1 MFNIRTIA
9 STGALFAAF
18 GLGAIAA
25 MPAMAAMAET
35 VTAKLAATNE
45 VPANPSTGMG
55 TLEGSFDK
63 QTKMLNWTVT
73 YSGLTGPVKAGHF
86 HGPAMAGQNSGVAL
100 GFTGSVDSPI
110 KGTATL
116 TDAQAADLLAGKWY
130 VNLHTAAHAGGEVRG
145 QVVVAP

>member
-25 MPAMAAMAET
+25 TPAMAET
-35 VTAKLAATNE
+35 VTAKLAAANE

-55 TLEGSFDK
+55 ALEGSFDK

>member
-1 MFNIRTIA
+1 MFNIRKIA

-18 GLGAIAA
+18 GLGPIAA
-25 MPAMAAMAET
+25 MPAMAET
-35 VTAKLAATNE
+35 VTMAAKLAAVNE
-45 VPANPSTGMG
+45 VPPNPSTGMG
-55 TLEGSFDK
+55 AMEGSFDK

-86 HGPAMAGQNSGVAL
+86 HGPAMAGQNAGVAL

-116 TDAQAADLLAGKWY
+116 NDAQAADLLAGKWY

-145 QVVVAP
+145 QVVAAP

>member
-18 GLGAIAA
+18 GLCAIAA
-25 MPAMAAMAET
+25 TPAMAET
-35 VTAKLAATNE
+35 VTAKLAAANE
-45 VPANPSTGMG
+45 VPANPSIGMG
-55 TLEGSFDK
+55 ALEGSFYK
-63 QTKMLNWTVT
+63 QTKMLNCTVT

-100 GFTGSVDSPI
+100 GFTGSVYSPI

>member
-9 STGALFAAF
+9 STGALFAAS

-25 MPAMAAMAET
+25 TPAMAET
-35 VTAKLAATNE
+35 VTAKLAAANE

-55 TLEGSFDK
+55 ALEGSFDK